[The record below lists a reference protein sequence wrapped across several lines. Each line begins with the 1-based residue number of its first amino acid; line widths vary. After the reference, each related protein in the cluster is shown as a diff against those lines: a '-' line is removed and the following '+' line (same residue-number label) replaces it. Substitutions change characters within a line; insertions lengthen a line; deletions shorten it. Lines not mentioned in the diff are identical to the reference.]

1 MRSSYLCG
9 SSVPSNVTG
18 QRSTA
23 WHALRALRAWL
34 ARARGAT
41 FLLRAL
47 FQGSSEVGG
56 IKIYGRQVFREQ
68 VAAALRL
75 LHAGAP
81 AAFSLC
87 EQYFDL
93 VIMSRHSGVHVATR
107 PGIVMLGEWAIEAS
121 ARYLA
126 SGLAHEAFH
135 CSLYWSYRDRHPGRD
150 APTDVFSGERAE
162 RECLEYQISVLRQ
175 LGETE
180 ESAAHL
186 RDLMKTEWWNVPWH
200 ERTW

>member
-1 MRSSYLCG
+1 MRG
-9 SSVPSNVTG
+9 VEG
-18 QRSTA
+18 RRSTA
-23 WHALRALRAWL
+23 WHALRALRA
-34 ARARGAT
+34 RVARGRGAI
-41 FLLRAL
+41 FLLRAF
-47 FQGSSEVGG
+47 FQGSSEVRG
-56 IKIYGRQVFREQ
+56 IEIRGRQAFRDR

-93 VIMSRHSGVHVATR
+93 VIMSRHSGVHVEMR

-180 ESAAHL
+180 ERAAHL